1 MSNLTNSASG
11 FIVVIGMRVR
21 NDLNEKQQGE
31 QRKRE
36 R

>member
-1 MSNLTNSASG
+1 MRYLTDSAGG

-21 NDLNEKQQGE
+21 NDLDEKQQGE
-31 QRKRE
+31 QRKRD